1 MTAHKQKRN
10 AINAISPNAKF
21 TLFGLTLNWL
31 DENQRKPTEEEIQA
45 KIQELRA
52 AEPLRQ
58 LRIQRNQLLAE
69 TDWRMTKDYPYANQL
84 EWEDYRF
91 ELRELPQ
98 RIANGEVPAPTL
110 DENDMLMFDEWPLKP
125 GETA

>member
-1 MTAHKQKRN
+1 MRLITAIQN
-10 AINAISPNAKF
+10 LVPNAKF
-21 TLFGLTLNWL
+21 ELRGNKLVWN
-31 DENQRKPTEEEIQA
+31 DERPKPTESEIQA

-58 LRIQRNQLLAE
+58 LRIQRNQLLAS
-69 TDWRMTKDYPYANQL
+69 TDWRMTTDYPYADQP

>member
-1 MTAHKQKRN
+1 MRLITAIQN
-10 AINAISPNAKF
+10 LVPNAKF
-21 TLFGLTLNWL
+21 ELRGNKLVWN
-31 DENQRKPTEEEIQA
+31 DERPKPTESEIQA

-110 DENDMLMFDEWPLKP
+110 NENGMLVFDKWPLKP

>member
-58 LRIQRNQLLAE
+58 LRIQRNQLLAS
-69 TDWRMTKDYPYANQL
+69 TDWRMTTDYPYADQP